1 MIFSAMALTFRGSF
15 PEGVLVSLSLNSNN
29 SCPVEVWQ
37 SFTSSQHISLC
48 SLQPRNPKWI
58 VLLNHTVFKSASA
71 VELPKRSFSYKTSI
85 SSSLKLA
92 EALGLLPL
100 PFRFSSYCFDWSP
113 FRVCSNWTS
122 FVRQSPWFF
131 FFKWCSKLVKNAI
144 KELGS
149 YSSLSS
155 FLWTIKRNSLRN
167 LFHSWGVNLSNCL
180 ILPFK
185 TRNLWN
191 RATWCLVFFLVF
203 SFSCLSMNSSTDES
217 RLWEWLVWFEAI
229 FVNKNVPKL
238 LEMCYLSVIRSGEW
252 ATRFCSLVKII

>member
-1 MIFSAMALTFRGSF
+1 MGHPWFSF
-15 PEGVLVSLSLNSNN
+15 PQVAFLRRLCRPLLDISHCFRHSNDFRCNGSYIPRIISWRSLVSLSLNSNN

-122 FVRQSPWFF
+122 FVRQSP
-131 FFKWCSKLVKNAI
+131 
-144 KELGS
+144 
-149 YSSLSS
+149 
-155 FLWTIKRNSLRN
+155 
-167 LFHSWGVNLSNCL
+167 
-180 ILPFK
+180 
-185 TRNLWN
+185 
-191 RATWCLVFFLVF
+191 
-203 SFSCLSMNSSTDES
+203 
-217 RLWEWLVWFEAI
+217 
-229 FVNKNVPKL
+229 
-238 LEMCYLSVIRSGEW
+238 
-252 ATRFCSLVKII
+252 